1 MAEATEPVLDT
12 SRILFLDARN
22 RKFVE
27 KTSPVTARYNDAR
40 DTLWKILLI
49 LAIFGAVLFAAVRTH
64 KIDSKLVQ
72 SGKVTTGAITG
83 KYESVPPPAPGVH
96 FTFGSTHRGHICRV
110 TYTFSV
116 PPTYERQ
123 TDIAYELCPTL
134 AEGQAVEVLYDPQQ
148 PLHSNLKVSVEKPLY
163 RVWPAVIG
171 FLIVLATIPA
181 QMSKIRNQRRLFT
194 DGQVICAS
202 IVSRDI
208 EDGLLKIRHQFRAP
222 DGITITAQSKALLR
236 RSSWSYDSQFFPDKP
251 DSAAVLFLSDGE
263 FYLL

>member
-12 SRILFLDARN
+12 SRMLFLDARN
-22 RKFVE
+22 RKFVD
-27 KTSPVTARYNDAR
+27 KTSPVTARYRDAR
-40 DTLWKILLI
+40 NTLWGIFLI
-49 LAIFGAVLFAAVRTH
+49 SAFFGAVMSTAVSTH
-64 KIDSKLVQ
+64 TIDSQLVK
-72 SGKVTTGAITG
+72 SGKVTTGVIER
-83 KYESVPPPAPGVH
+83 KVQDS
-96 FTFGSTHRGHICRV
+96 RICRV
-110 TYTFSV
+110 TYGFSV
-116 PPTYERQ
+116 PPTYERE
-123 TDIAYELCPTL
+123 TNIAYELCPTL
-134 AEGQAVEVLYDPQQ
+134 AEGQAVQVLYDPQQ
-148 PLHSNLKVSVEKPLY
+148 PLHSNLKASVEKPLY

-181 QMSKIRNQRRLFT
+181 QISKIRNQRRLIT

-208 EDGLLKIRHQFRAP
+208 ENGLLKIRHQFRAP
-222 DGITITAQSKALLR
+222 DGRTITAQSKALLR